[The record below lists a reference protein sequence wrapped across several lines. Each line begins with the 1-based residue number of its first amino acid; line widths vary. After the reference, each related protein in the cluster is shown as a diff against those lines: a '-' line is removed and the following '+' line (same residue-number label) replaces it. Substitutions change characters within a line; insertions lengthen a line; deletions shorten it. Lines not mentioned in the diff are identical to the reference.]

1 MLEEGIESAVIDNGR
16 VRDECLN
23 MVMTRRKP
31 IVLDFVTVEEEVLK
45 PEEYLKLVRENPSI
59 IKSSRL
65 VHPRLGK
72 TTLESFWLS
81 TCALSIKFR
90 LNGDIELER

>member
-31 IVLDFVTVEEEVLK
+31 IVLDFVTVVE
-45 PEEYLKLVRENPSI
+45 
-59 IKSSRL
+59 
-65 VHPRLGK
+65 
-72 TTLESFWLS
+72 
-81 TCALSIKFR
+81 
-90 LNGDIELER
+90 